1 MSDYSAR
8 SLYSTLESDRDSY
21 LRRGR
26 DCSRVTLPTLLPD
39 ENATSVTQFATP
51 FQGLGARGVNHLAA
65 SLLMSLLPPNQPFFR
80 LVLDEEAVRA
90 LGGMDEY
97 RTEIDQTLS
106 SIERSV
112 MQEIES
118 KAIRP
123 AVFEALKHLIVT
135 GNALIHLGDN
145 GIRVFHLNRYVIKRD
160 PMGNVCDIVV
170 KETVAQDMLSE
181 EAYAAIGGD
190 EMNGNG
196 SDTPVDL
203 YTCIHREENGEFMAF
218 QEIKGVVLDSTRGKY
233 KEGSLPWLALR
244 MNRVDGESYGRGY
257 VEEYLGD
264 LRSLEGL
271 TQAIVEGSAAAAKV
285 LFLVNPNG
293 MTRADV
299 LAKSPNGAIREGNAA
314 DVTCVQLQKQAD
326 LGIAMQAI
334 SSIRERINYAFLLAE
349 STIRNAE
356 RVTAEE
362 IRLTTAAVERQLGGI
377 YSILS
382 QEFQLPLV
390 KRIMDLMQKA
400 KRLPKV
406 PKEFVKPVVI
416 TGVDAL
422 GRGNDLVKLDAFL
435 AGIAQTFG
443 PQAISQYI
451 NPKEYLSRRAAAL
464 GIDPQGLL
472 KDEQSQAA
480 ESNQAMAAGL
490 VNKLGPAVINQMGG
504 AVREGVISPNMAAA
518 QQTQAAMMPPTQ

>member
-1 MSDYSAR
+1 
-8 SLYSTLESDRDSY
+8 
-21 LRRGR
+21 
-26 DCSRVTLPTLLPD
+26 
-39 ENATSVTQFATP
+39 
-51 FQGLGARGVNHLAA
+51 
-65 SLLMSLLPPNQPFFR
+65 
-80 LVLDEEAVRA
+80 
-90 LGGMDEY
+90 
-97 RTEIDQTLS
+97 
-106 SIERSV
+106 
-112 MQEIES
+112 
-118 KAIRP
+118 
-123 AVFEALKHLIVT
+123 
-135 GNALIHLGDN
+135 
-145 GIRVFHLNRYVIKRD
+145 
-160 PMGNVCDIVV
+160 
-170 KETVAQDMLSE
+170 
-181 EAYAAIGGD
+181 
-190 EMNGNG
+190 
-196 SDTPVDL
+196 
-203 YTCIHREENGEFMAF
+203 
-218 QEIKGVVLDSTRGKY
+218 
-233 KEGSLPWLALR
+233 
-244 MNRVDGESYGRGY
+244 
-257 VEEYLGD
+257 
-264 LRSLEGL
+264 
-271 TQAIVEGSAAAAKV
+271 
-285 LFLVNPNG
+285 
-293 MTRADV
+293 
-299 LAKSPNGAIREGNAA
+299 
-314 DVTCVQLQKQAD
+314 
-326 LGIAMQAI
+326 MQAI

-518 QQTQAAMMPPTQ
+518 QQPQAAMMPPTQ